1 MSAVGVLLL
10 LSAVFSLVL
19 ASRMPRETLAVPICL
34 AAAVIGIVSVWWGL
48 QGGGPALAFQ
58 GPRDLPVTGILR
70 IGGSVSTRD
79 GAVSWGA
86 GLLAASFVRLTRP

>member
-1 MSAVGVLLL
+1 MMRSPVTVRRAFSLIELL
-10 LSAVFSLVL
+10 LSVFIL
-19 ASRMPRETLAVPICL
+19 A
-34 AAAVIGIVSVWWGL
+34 IGIISVWWGL

>member
-1 MSAVGVLLL
+1 MLL

-19 ASRMPRETLAVPICL
+19 ASRMPRESLALPICL
-34 AAAVIGIVSVWWGL
+34 VAAIIGIISVWWGL

-58 GPRDLPVTGILR
+58 GAREVPVAGVLR
-70 IGGSVSTRD
+70 IGGSVSTRE